1 MGSAPASP
9 AIQQVQAT
17 PAAPPVSATAGEV
30 VQAGIDLR
38 RQEMLK
44 KSIKGTVF
52 AGDTGGWR
60 PPASISTPGGGGS
73 GTGGAASGGGGGGGG
88 RAPGGGGA
96 SF

>member
-1 MGSAPASP
+1 MP

-17 PAAPPVSATAGEV
+17 PAAPPVSSTASEV

-44 KSIKGTVF
+44 KSIKGTVM

-60 PPASISTPGGGGS
+60 PPPSTSTPGGGGLAALP
-73 GTGGAASGGGGGGGG
+73 GGGGSAGPSGGGGGGGKL
-88 RAPGGGGA
+88 